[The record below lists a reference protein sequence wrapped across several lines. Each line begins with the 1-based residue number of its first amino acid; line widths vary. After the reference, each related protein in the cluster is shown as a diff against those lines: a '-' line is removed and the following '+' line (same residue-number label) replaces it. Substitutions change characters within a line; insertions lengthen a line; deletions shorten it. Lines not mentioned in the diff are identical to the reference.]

1 MYIYVYIRKNC
12 KYYHRCKRGYS
23 WNSSTWI
30 YENSKYLK
38 GNADTSVIECD
49 EFISVMNIVSTK
61 MITKNCYSEK
71 VRDCYILSIIC
82 YYQYAKQK
90 GLH

>member
-1 MYIYVYIRKNC
+1 M
-12 KYYHRCKRGYS
+12 
-23 WNSSTWI
+23 
-30 YENSKYLK
+30 
-38 GNADTSVIECD
+38 IECD
-49 EFISVMNIVSTK
+49 EFVSVMNIVSTK